1 MCRPNGR
8 TIKRVYD
15 EIWKKLDPN
24 MEAISAALKK
34 EDITA
39 ELAGI
44 FDRNSSG
51 TYLLRA
57 GQFRT
62 D

>member
-1 MCRPNGR
+1 
-8 TIKRVYD
+8 VYD

-44 FDRNSSG
+44 F
-51 TYLLRA
+51 T
-57 GQFRT
+57 
-62 D
+62 